1 MSDTIRLKQVVAE
14 DFCNYKLPSMFL
26 ITCFCDWKCC
36 TEGNFDTSVCQNFSL
51 KDYPIKEYS
60 FILLYKFYMS
70 NPITK
75 AIIVGGLEPL
85 LQSEELYNLISF
97 FREKGCNDKFIIYTG
112 YTEEEVT
119 SDARYSKL
127 LTLSNITFK
136 FGRFKLN
143 DESRFDDV
151 LGIELASQN
160 QYGKEYNTLA

>member
-1 MSDTIRLKQVVAE
+1 MEEAIRSNVNEFKAE
-14 DFCNYKLPSMFL
+14 KKSSC
-26 ITCFCDWKCC
+26 
-36 TEGNFDTSVCQNFSL
+36 
-51 KDYPIKEYS
+51 
-60 FILLYKFYMS
+60 
-70 NPITK
+70 
-75 AIIVGGLEPL
+75 
-85 LQSEELYNLISF
+85 
-97 FREKGCNDKFIIYTG
+97 

-119 SDARYSKL
+119 SDTRYSKL

>member
-51 KDYPIKEYS
+51 KDYPIKEYP

-97 FREKGCNDKFIIYTG
+97 IFFYISFAFSILKSFKEKGHRLCYAVTFSHLLVTDLLIASFSASILARTSSISATSII
-112 YTEEEVT
+112 
-119 SDARYSKL
+119 
-127 LTLSNITFK
+127 
-136 FGRFKLN
+136 
-143 DESRFDDV
+143 
-151 LGIELASQN
+151 
-160 QYGKEYNTLA
+160 

>member
-36 TEGNFDTSVCQNFSL
+36 TEGKFDISVCQNSSL
-51 KDYPIKEYS
+51 KEYPIKEYP
-60 FILLYKFYMS
+60 FILLYKFYKS

-97 FREKGCNDKFIIYTG
+97 FREKGCNDKFLIYTG

-136 FGRFKLN
+136 FGRFKL
-143 DESRFDDV
+143 DDKSRFDEV

-160 QYGKEYNTLA
+160 QYGKEYNSLV